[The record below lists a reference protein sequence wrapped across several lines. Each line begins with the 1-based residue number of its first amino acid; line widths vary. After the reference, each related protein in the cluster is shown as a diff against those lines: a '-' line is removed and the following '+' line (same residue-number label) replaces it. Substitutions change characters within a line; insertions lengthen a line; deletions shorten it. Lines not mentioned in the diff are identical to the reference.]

1 MKPAQLSALLTVAAL
16 TASASVLDREMI
28 RAERDTGQHQTYR
41 TALDVVRVDVL
52 ASQNGRPLTGLTP
65 GDFEVFDNGVLQHV
79 QVATT
84 ANGVRI
90 LLLLDVSSSL
100 GWGAKMQALTRASQS
115 VVERLEGEDE
125 ASLMTFSDRLSLLA
139 SSVRDRVA
147 VERQMLAISPKSGER
162 TALWD
167 AVFVGLSF
175 AAREPGPSVVLLF
188 TDGIDTASW
197 CDAQRIREVIKHT
210 EAVVY
215 AVTVPPIPA
224 TGPGVVRADTEEE
237 RERLQ
242 TIDRARESFVP
253 KDLKEVVEQSGGEL
267 FLAGRG
273 EELAD
278 RFVTVLRE
286 YRARYLLTY
295 EPTGVG
301 RDDGWHQLRVRLKGR
316 AGMTRA
322 RAGYYARPRGAGP
335 P

>member
-1 MKPAQLSALLTVAAL
+1 
-16 TASASVLDREMI
+16 
-28 RAERDTGQHQTYR
+28 
-41 TALDVVRVDVL
+41 
-52 ASQNGRPLTGLTP
+52 
-65 GDFEVFDNGVLQHV
+65 
-79 QVATT
+79 
-84 ANGVRI
+84 
-90 LLLLDVSSSL
+90 
-100 GWGAKMQALTRASQS
+100 MQALTRASQS

-278 RFVTVLRE
+278 RFVTVLRDVPRPLLADVRTNRCWSRRWLAPAS
-286 YRARYLLTY
+286 RATEGQSRHDARQGWLLRQASRCR
-295 EPTGVG
+295 PALTG
-301 RDDGWHQLRVRLKGR
+301 
-316 AGMTRA
+316 
-322 RAGYYARPRGAGP
+322 
-335 P
+335 